1 MHVHNQ
7 NQGNH
12 DDAVDREDGGG
23 GQLTCRRIT
32 CCGIWCR
39 VDADRC
45 PLISPGRRRN
55 SPEEEEE
62 KKEEK
67 KEEEKE
73 EEKRGVE
80 EEPMGLV

>member
-1 MHVHNQ
+1 MYRAQ

-12 DDAVDREDGGG
+12 DAAVDREDGGG

-32 CCGIWCR
+32 CSGIWCR